1 MTISIRRL
9 SDVLASTESGRLYR
23 IEVFLRAGEPGG
35 TAARPDAARPDAAR
49 PDAARP
55 DAARPDAARY
65 ILRTTEGERVLPLD
79 RNRYR
84 LKSGEVLTALTP
96 PRHDI

>member
-1 MTISIRRL
+1 MTISTRRL

-23 IEVFLRAGEPGG
+23 IEVFLRADQEGAA
-35 TAARPDAARPDAAR
+35 TARPETT

-65 ILRTTEGERVLPLD
+65 ILRTTEGECVWPLD

-84 LKSGEVLTALTP
+84 LQSGEVLTALAP
-96 PRHDI
+96 PRHEA